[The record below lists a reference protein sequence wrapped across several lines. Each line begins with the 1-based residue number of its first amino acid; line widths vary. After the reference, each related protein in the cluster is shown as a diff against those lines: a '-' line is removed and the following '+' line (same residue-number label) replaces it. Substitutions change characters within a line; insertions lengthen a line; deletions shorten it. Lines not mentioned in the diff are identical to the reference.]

1 MIERRNI
8 MKNRTS
14 VIIIAVLVLINL
26 IVVYTG
32 YKSMNPRLTLITTIF
47 ELAMLI
53 SFALYIII
61 RRKKGD

>member
-1 MIERRNI
+1 